1 MKSTEI
7 KVSHDIKKNTLKVGD
22 RVAYVTCLWDPL
34 ISTGTI
40 TKLYNSDPEGTK
52 DNPASEFWKVKATIR
67 DDNGSLSPNIQI
79 RRIIKL

>member
-7 KVSHDIKKNTLKVGD
+7 KVSHDIRNNELKVGD
-22 RVAYVTCLWDPL
+22 RVAYVTCLWDPF

-40 TKLYNSDPEGTK
+40 TKLYNSDPEGTEK
-52 DNPASEFWKVKATIR
+52 DPASEFWKVKATIR
-67 DDNGSLSPNIQI
+67 DDNGPLSPNIQI